1 MADDTEQTRDA
12 DVMAA
17 RIHRFAVRVARICGR
32 APSEPLPDPPER
44 EA

>member
-1 MADDTEQTRDA
+1 MADDTEQALDA

-32 APSEPLPDPPER
+32 ASSSEPPRPER
-44 EA
+44 ES